1 MALAEAK
8 PDVAVSSDQ
17 GPDNGRN
24 VAAPSSSN
32 GGNHLSVSGSG
43 KVGRPFPTD
52 RVQAIYD
59 TTYKLFVEVLHKKPE
74 EAKRRADLLTKEWR
88 QAPDKK

>member
-8 PDVAVSSDQ
+8 PDVAFSSDQ
-17 GPDNGRN
+17 SPDNGRD
-24 VAAPSSSN
+24 VTAPSSSDGGKPLPVN
-32 GGNHLSVSGSG
+32 GGG

-52 RVQAIYD
+52 RIYD
-59 TTYKLFVEVLHKKPE
+59 TTYKLFVEVLHKRPE
-74 EAKRRADLLTKEWR
+74 EAKRRANLLTKEWR